1 MNELP
6 IHRQF
11 FGDAEYD
18 FRLSPELIIELERK
32 TGAGIGGLSRRFF
45 AGDFAFT
52 ELTEVIRL
60 GLIGG
65 GTEPADAA
73 QLLTTYAG
81 RMSVTELY
89 AVALPV
95 IDVLMFGRVQL
106 IAQKSPRKTR
116 KKAHA

>member
-6 IHRQF
+6 VHRQF

-18 FRLSPELIIELERK
+18 FRLTPDLVLELERK

-45 AGDFAFT
+45 AGDFALS

-65 GTEPADAA
+65 GTDPADAS
-73 QLLTTYAG
+73 QLLKIYTS
-81 RMSVTELY
+81 RMAVTELY
-89 AVALPV
+89 GVALPV
-95 IDVLMFGRVQL
+95 VEALMFGRTVTS
-106 IAQKSPRKTR
+106 KRKAR
-116 KKAHA
+116 K